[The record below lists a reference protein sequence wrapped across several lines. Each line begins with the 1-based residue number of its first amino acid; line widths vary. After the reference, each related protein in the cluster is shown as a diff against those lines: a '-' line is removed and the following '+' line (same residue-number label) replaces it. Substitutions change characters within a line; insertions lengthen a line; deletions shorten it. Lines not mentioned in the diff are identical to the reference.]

1 MRFSFTRLI
10 QLSLAFVLLAPA
22 LSQAQDGGCE
32 KVLDKDKQVICMAAS
47 KKEVKLCDG
56 MSSSNGKYFCQAV
69 STGNS
74 YPCEKISGNRSYC
87 LSQVR
92 DKQRRG

>member
-1 MRFSFTRLI
+1 MRFSLTQVF
-10 QLSLAFVLLAPA
+10 QLTFACVLLAPA

-74 YPCEKISGNRSYC
+74 YPCDRMSGSRSYC
-87 LSQVR
+87 LAQVR

>member
-1 MRFSFTRLI
+1 MRFSFTQLI
-10 QLSLAFVLLAPA
+10 QLTLAFVLLAPA

-32 KVLDKDKQVICMAAS
+32 KFSNKDKQVICMASS
-47 KKEVKLCDG
+47 KKEIKVCDG
-56 MSSSNGKYFCQAV
+56 MSSTNGVFFCQAV

-74 YPCEKISGNRSYC
+74 YPCEKIVGNRSHC
-87 LSQVR
+87 LALVR

>member
-10 QLSLAFVLLAPA
+10 QLSLAFILLAPA

-47 KKEVKLCDG
+47 KKEVKLCDN
-56 MSSSNGKYFCQAV
+56 MSSSNGKFYCQAV

-74 YPCEKISGNRSYC
+74 YPCDKIVGNRSYC
-87 LSQVR
+87 LAMVR

>member
-1 MRFSFTRLI
+1 MRFLLIRLF
-10 QLSLAFVLLAPA
+10 QLTFAFVLLAPA

-32 KVLDKDKQVICMAAS
+32 KVFDKDKQVMCMAAS
-47 KKEVKLCDG
+47 KKEVKLCDN
-56 MSSSNGKYFCQAV
+56 MSSSNGKFYCQAV

-74 YPCEKISGNRSYC
+74 YPCDKIVGNRSHC
-87 LSQVR
+87 LAMVR

>member
-10 QLSLAFVLLAPA
+10 QLPLVFVLLAPG
-22 LSQAQDGGCE
+22 LSLAQDGGCE
-32 KVLDKDKQVICMAAS
+32 KVFDKDQQVICMASS
-47 KKEVKLCDG
+47 KKEIKICDG
-56 MSSSNGKYFCQAV
+56 MSSTNGVFFCQAV

-74 YPCEKISGNRSYC
+74 YPCEKIVGNRSHC
-87 LSQVR
+87 LALVR

>member
-1 MRFSFTRLI
+1 MRFPFTQLI
-10 QLSLAFVLLAPA
+10 QLSLAFFLLAPA
-22 LSQAQDGGCE
+22 LSHAQDGGCE

-69 STGNS
+69 SSGNS
-74 YPCEKISGNRSYC
+74 YPCDKIIGNRSYC
-87 LSQVR
+87 LAMVR

>member
-10 QLSLAFVLLAPA
+10 QLPLVFVLLAPG

-32 KVLDKDKQVICMAAS
+32 KVFDKDKQVICMAAS
-47 KKEVKLCDG
+47 KKEVKLCDN
-56 MSSSNGKYFCQAV
+56 MSSSNGKFYCQAV

-74 YPCEKISGNRSYC
+74 YPCDKIVGNRSHC
-87 LSQVR
+87 LALVR

>member
-1 MRFSFTRLI
+1 
-10 QLSLAFVLLAPA
+10 
-22 LSQAQDGGCE
+22 
-32 KVLDKDKQVICMAAS
+32 MAAS

-74 YPCEKISGNRSYC
+74 YPCDKITGNRSYC

-92 DKQRRG
+92 DKQRRV

>member
-1 MRFSFTRLI
+1 MRSLLTQLI
-10 QLSLAFVLLAPA
+10 FLFVLLAPA
-22 LSQAQDGGCE
+22 LSHAQDGGCE
-32 KVLDKDKQVICMAAS
+32 NILDNDKQVICMAAS

-74 YPCEKISGNRSYC
+74 YPCEKITGNRSYC
-87 LSQVR
+87 LAQVR

>member
-1 MRFSFTRLI
+1 MRFSITRLI
-10 QLSLAFVLLAPA
+10 QLSLAFILLAPA

-47 KKEVKLCDG
+47 KKEVKLCDN
-56 MSSSNGKYFCQAV
+56 MSSSNGKFYCQAV

-74 YPCEKISGNRSYC
+74 YPCEKIVGNRSHC
-87 LSQVR
+87 LALVR

>member
-1 MRFSFTRLI
+1 MRFSLFNLFI
-10 QLSLAFVLLAPA
+10 SLTLLAPS

-32 KVLDKDKQVICMAAS
+32 KVSDKDKQVICMAAS
-47 KKEVKLCDG
+47 KKEVKLCDN
-56 MSSSNGKYFCQAV
+56 MSSSNGKFYCQAV

-74 YPCEKISGNRSYC
+74 YPCEKIVGNRSHC
-87 LSQVR
+87 LALVR

>member
-1 MRFSFTRLI
+1 MRFSIFNTF
-10 QLSLAFVLLAPA
+10 FVLTLLAPS

-32 KVLDKDKQVICMAAS
+32 KVANKDQQLICMAS
-47 KKEVKLCDG
+47 IKKEIKVCDG
-56 MSSSNGKYFCQAV
+56 MSSANGVFFCQAV

-74 YPCEKISGNRSYC
+74 YPCEKIVGNRSHC
-87 LSQVR
+87 LALVR

>member
-1 MRFSFTRLI
+1 MRFSLFNLFFALT
-10 QLSLAFVLLAPA
+10 LLAPS

-32 KVLDKDKQVICMAAS
+32 KVANKDQQVICMASS
-47 KKEVKLCDG
+47 KKEIKICDG
-56 MSSSNGKYFCQAV
+56 MSSTNGVFFCQAV

-74 YPCEKISGNRSYC
+74 YPCEKIVGNRSHC
-87 LSQVR
+87 LALVR

>member
-10 QLSLAFVLLAPA
+10 QLSLAFILLAPA
-22 LSQAQDGGCE
+22 LSQAQNGGCE

-69 STGNS
+69 SSGNS
-74 YPCEKISGNRSYC
+74 YPCDKIIGNRSYC
-87 LSQVR
+87 LAMVR

>member
-10 QLSLAFVLLAPA
+10 QLPLVFVLLAPG
-22 LSQAQDGGCE
+22 LSLAQDGGCE

-74 YPCEKISGNRSYC
+74 YPCEKITGNRSYC
-87 LSQVR
+87 LAQVR

>member
-10 QLSLAFVLLAPA
+10 QLPLVFVLLAPR
-22 LSQAQDGGCE
+22 LSLAQDGGCE
-32 KVLDKDKQVICMAAS
+32 KVFDKDKQVICMAAS
-47 KKEVKLCDG
+47 KKEVKLCDN
-56 MSSSNGKYFCQAV
+56 MSSSNGKFYCQAV

-74 YPCEKISGNRSYC
+74 YPCDKIVGNRSHC
-87 LSQVR
+87 LAVVR

>member
-1 MRFSFTRLI
+1 
-10 QLSLAFVLLAPA
+10 
-22 LSQAQDGGCE
+22 
-32 KVLDKDKQVICMAAS
+32 MAAS

-69 STGNS
+69 SSGNS
-74 YPCEKISGNRSYC
+74 YPCDKIIGNRSYC
-87 LSQVR
+87 LAMVR

>member
-1 MRFSFTRLI
+1 MRFSFI
-10 QLSLAFVLLAPA
+10 QITLAFVLFAPG
-22 LSQAQDGGCE
+22 LSQAQNGGCE

-69 STGNS
+69 STSNS
-74 YPCEKISGNRSYC
+74 YPCDKMTGNRSHC

-92 DKQRRG
+92 NKQRGG

>member
-10 QLSLAFVLLAPA
+10 QLSLAFILLAPA

-69 STGNS
+69 SSGNS
-74 YPCEKISGNRSYC
+74 YPCDKIIGNRSHC
-87 LSQVR
+87 LALVR